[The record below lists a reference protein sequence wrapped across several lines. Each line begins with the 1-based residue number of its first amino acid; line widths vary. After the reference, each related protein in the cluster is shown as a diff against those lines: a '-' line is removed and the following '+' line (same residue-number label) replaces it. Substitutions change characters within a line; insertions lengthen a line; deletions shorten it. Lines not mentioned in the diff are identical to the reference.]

1 MVPRTDISLSPEIEL
16 AYCAVVEHIVIVLR
30 IGLDEDVEMNI
41 RLSLSI
47 L

>member
-1 MVPRTDISLSPEIEL
+1 MVPRAEISLSPEIEL
-16 AYCAVVEHIVIVLR
+16 AYCAAFDNIVIGPR
-30 IGLDEDVEMNI
+30 IGLDGGAGMNI